1 MPSLN
6 HRKVL
11 GFQLV
16 ESTSMKI
23 DYIAQND
30 LEENKEWEENASHAN
45 LMKKNLLLDLYV
57 KFKFPL
63 IKNAL
68 MNLKN

>member
-30 LEENKEWEENASHAN
+30 LEENKETY
-45 LMKKNLLLDLYV
+45 K
-57 KFKFPL
+57 L
-63 IKNAL
+63 IKNGKKMPVMQIL
-68 MNLKN
+68 